1 MIYSQHMETIKRRKK
16 RMLARD
22 AIAVVTALATEKT
35 KKQALIKAGYSPATA
50 EHSTTRTERLAVERV
65 KELAEEGNET
75 AQTALLAVIS
85 RDEIVTRL
93 RYLALESNSD
103 AVSLSALKPFSK
115 AIGIDYDDKP
125 AEKLAPP
132 IQIGIINTPN
142 LPPNSP

>member
-1 MIYSQHMETIKRRKK
+1 MNAK
-16 RMLARD
+16 D
-22 AIAVVTALATEKT
+22 ALAVVSALAVAPT
-35 KKQALIKAGYSPATA
+35 KREALIMAGYSKATA

-85 RDEIVTRL
+85 RDEIVSRL

-115 AIGIDYDDKP
+115 AIGIDYDEKP
-125 AEKLAPP
+125 VEKSAPP
-132 IQIGIINTPN
+132 VVIGIVNTPN
-142 LPPNSP
+142 GTQSTPQNTP